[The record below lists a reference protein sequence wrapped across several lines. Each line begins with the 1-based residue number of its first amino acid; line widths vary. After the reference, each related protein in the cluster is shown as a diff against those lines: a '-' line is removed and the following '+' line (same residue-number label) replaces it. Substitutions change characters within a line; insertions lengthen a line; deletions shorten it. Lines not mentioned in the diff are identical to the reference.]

1 MIKALLKKCLH
12 AIFGFQNFLYLFSKY
27 KARNIKY
34 DKKESDILLFLAEVN
49 KLNNMAN
56 NAKLLDVGANIGIM
70 TQVMYA
76 QTKFNIDAF
85 EPLALN
91 YSVLEKILAS
101 EQMDS
106 RVNMLKMA
114 LGNTDGYC
122 DMVIPVVNNIQMHGL
137 SHVLDD
143 SIKEFNEGVA
153 VSKVP
158 LHKLDTIYATSTH
171 KIVGIKIDVENFEFE
186 CLKGATNMLKQH
198 KPVIYIELWD
208 NQNRYN
214 SFELLRSI
222 GYNSYYVQNG
232 KLQFFEGNITH
243 KQTFIFKV

>member
-12 AIFGFQNFLYLFSKY
+12 AIFGFQNFLYLFSTY
-27 KARNIKY
+27 KARTIKY
-34 DKKESDILLFLAEVN
+34 DKNESDILLFLTEVN
-49 KLNNMAN
+49 KLNVITT
-56 NAKLLDVGANIGIM
+56 NAKILDVGANIGIM

-76 QTKFNIDAF
+76 QTTFNIDAF

-91 YSVLEKILAS
+91 YNVLEKIVVS
-101 EQMDS
+101 KQMTN
-106 RVNMLKMA
+106 RVNIYKMA
-114 LGNTDGYC
+114 LGNSDGYC

-158 LHKLDTIYATSTH
+158 LYKLDTIYANSIH
-171 KIVGIKIDVENFEFE
+171 KIVGIKIDVENFEYE
-186 CLKGATNMLKQH
+186 CLKGAINMLKQH
-198 KPVIYIELWD
+198 KPFIYIELWD

-214 SFELLRSI
+214 SFDLLRNI
-222 GYNSYYVQNG
+222 GYKSYYVQNG
-232 KLQFFEGNITH
+232 RLQFFDGNVKR